1 MILPLEDA
9 INPNLG
15 WIIPPLAIA
24 TEPVAKAAAIDP
36 SLPEILYGVAAV
48 IYAIA
53 AYRKSTRPEKSS
65 RSLFSTKLTKQLE
78 NEDTVDLKCK

>member
-9 INPNLG
+9 VNPNMG

-53 AYRKSTRPEKSS
+53 AYRKSTRAEKSG
-65 RSLFSTKLTKQLE
+65 RSLFSTKLTKQLDA
-78 NEDTVDLKCK
+78 EDTVDLKCK